1 MARPSRPNHLK
12 ILAGER
18 ESRINR
24 GEPLPAETAITIP
37 AELSDAARK
46 VLQRLAPDLADK
58 GVLTS
63 WDIVMFSAF
72 CESAATYRHCMDQLG
87 ASDLTVPGSLKN
99 QVVNPLWR
107 IAKDAAD
114 VMLRIGARFGLTP
127 SDRAGIDV
135 SDAQTPS
142 KYGPERLLS

>member
-1 MARPSRPNHLK
+1 MGRPRRPNNLK

-18 ESRINR
+18 EDRINR

-46 VLQRLAPDLADK
+46 VWQRLAPDLADK

-63 WDIVMFSAF
+63 WDTIMFSAF
-72 CESAATYRHCMDQLG
+72 CESAATYRHCIDKLG
-87 ASDLTVPGSLKN
+87 TTDLTVPGSLKN

-114 VMLRIGARFGLTP
+114 VMLRIGTRFGLTP